1 MLQMKLKSFS
11 IFFSLLIV
19 LSSPSLK
26 GEEEINIWKK
36 KDKTQVSNTE
46 KLNEEK
52 ENNKIDFSKTLN
64 VNNNQNIKIEDN
76 LLDSSNEIN
85 VFGVYDPS
93 DYNFNLNMWSETK
106 AEDVRA
112 SLKRIKKIKLSKTSS
127 EILENVLLSFSYPP
141 DGMNE
146 KEFVNL
152 KIDWLINNNRVELIE
167 DFLKRNREFNGKK
180 RLVQYLVDENIAQAN
195 IKSGCEK
202 IKFIDSTIKDSY
214 LEKFKIYCLVFEK
227 KNSQAQ
233 LLLDLLREQ
242 KKSDNFFDDKINF
255 ILGITQKTSNKI
267 NEDNLL
273 NFYLSSITI
282 KNFKYEPT
290 KKTKKEIWKYLNA
303 ANLIKLEDV
312 NNKQKIRELEMAANS
327 GQINESIIFNIYQ
340 QKPFE
345 LNTLINAKD
354 ILQTLDDLDA
364 RALIYQKYLLSENT
378 DSKIEYLFILE
389 DLFKKNKLH
398 NVYSK
403 FFVNELK
410 KIEPKN
416 IPKEYQ
422 EIAALKISSSEELIY
437 GKVKYN
443 DKVFHQSK
451 IIKFYVENEP
461 EKKTQKEIDKVFKK
475 INKNKKY
482 FYSAKD
488 LALVNT
494 LINDG
499 FKIPSYFKYNDLAA
513 KYEVPENLNKLI
525 QNKQNAF
532 LALKI
537 VEIIGEDEPHQL
549 DPETVFFITNLLNK
563 TNLIEIR
570 NKVLISALPL
580 RV

>member
-1 MLQMKLKSFS
+1 MKLKSFS

>member
-1 MLQMKLKSFS
+1 M
-11 IFFSLLIV
+11 
-19 LSSPSLK
+19 
-26 GEEEINIWKK
+26 
-36 KDKTQVSNTE
+36 
-46 KLNEEK
+46 
-52 ENNKIDFSKTLN
+52 
-64 VNNNQNIKIEDN
+64 
-76 LLDSSNEIN
+76 
-85 VFGVYDPS
+85 
-93 DYNFNLNMWSETK
+93 
-106 AEDVRA
+106 
-112 SLKRIKKIKLSKTSS
+112 
-127 EILENVLLSFSYPP
+127 
-141 DGMNE
+141 
-146 KEFVNL
+146 
-152 KIDWLINNNRVELIE
+152 
-167 DFLKRNREFNGKK
+167 
-180 RLVQYLVDENIAQAN
+180 
-195 IKSGCEK
+195 
-202 IKFIDSTIKDSY
+202 
-214 LEKFKIYCLVFEK
+214 
-227 KNSQAQ
+227 
-233 LLLDLLREQ
+233 
-242 KKSDNFFDDKINF
+242 
-255 ILGITQKTSNKI
+255 
-267 NEDNLL
+267 L

-327 GQINESIIFNIYQ
+327 GQINENIIFNIYQ

-364 RALIYQKYLLSENT
+364 RALMYQKYLLSENT

-416 IPKEYQ
+416 IPKQYQ

-513 KYEVPENLNKLI
+513 KYEVPENLNNLI

-563 TNLIEIR
+563 TNLIKIR

>member
-1 MLQMKLKSFS
+1 MLQMKLKSFN
-11 IFFSLLIV
+11 IFFSLLIA

-64 VNNNQNIKIEDN
+64 VNNNQNIKIEDS

-141 DGMNE
+141 DGMDE

-327 GQINESIIFNIYQ
+327 GQINENIIFNIYQ

-364 RALIYQKYLLSENT
+364 RALMYQKYLLSENT

-416 IPKEYQ
+416 IPKQYQ

-475 INKNKKY
+475 INKN
-482 FYSAKD
+482 
-488 LALVNT
+488 T
-494 LINDG
+494 
-499 FKIPSYFKYNDLAA
+499 
-513 KYEVPENLNKLI
+513 
-525 QNKQNAF
+525 
-532 LALKI
+532 
-537 VEIIGEDEPHQL
+537 
-549 DPETVFFITNLLNK
+549 
-563 TNLIEIR
+563 
-570 NKVLISALPL
+570 
-580 RV
+580 